1 MEGLVF
7 NSDFRQRVATS
18 NVNESIVVSYDIRQK
33 TNEPVQSVVGGIHK
47 NGIRVGSVSVDM
59 RQNSLYIA
67 FEKFDAVTADEREA
81 VFLRVN
87 KDIEPLLAAK

>member
-47 NGIRVGSVSVDM
+47 NGIRVGSVSVE
-59 RQNSLYIA
+59 L
-67 FEKFDAVTADEREA
+67 
-81 VFLRVN
+81 
-87 KDIEPLLAAK
+87 